1 MKKLL
6 TATLATALI
15 ASSFGGT
22 ASADIRNFPDVP
34 ETNVHYDNIYNL
46 AERSI
51 LTGYPDGSFKPSR
64 YVTRAEAA
72 SILYNALE
80 LQNWEPQDQG
90 FTDVKPGDWF
100 YEEVNVLIENNVI
113 SGHEG
118 LYFGPH
124 EKLTRAQLAKLLA
137 AAYGLYTF
145 DEKPSPFVD
154 LVDGAW
160 YKEYVE
166 SLYFFGVT
174 SGVSA
179 SKFAPKQ
186 YVTRDTMASFIVN
199 SEKVSQ
205 EKKEEE
211 WIPYHVEG
219 FNQKEFNPMQA
230 TVNLETNVVTVMVGQ
245 TDDTMR
251 SNLARYL
258 FHMIL
263 PIYDVEEAYI
273 KGYDV
278 PLGRLES
285 EKFEAMMLETLG
297 ATYDT
302 DLNELNGKSITFVF
316 EGLYDEVFEY
326 TVEFKS
332 KK

>member
-6 TATLATALI
+6 TATLATALL
-15 ASSFGGT
+15 ASSFAGS
-22 ASADIRNFPDVP
+22 ASAQKLTFPDVP

-46 AERSI
+46 SERSI
-51 LTGYPDGSFKPSR
+51 LTGYPDGTFKPSR

-72 SILYNALE
+72 SILYNALG

-90 FTDVKPGDWF
+90 FSDVKPDDWF
-100 YEEVNVLIENNVI
+100 YEEVNVLIEHNVI

-137 AAYGLYTF
+137 AAYDLYTL
-145 DEKPSPFVD
+145 DEKPSPFTD
-154 LVDGAW
+154 LIDGAW

-199 SEKVSQ
+199 AEKVSQ
-205 EKKEEE
+205 EKKTEE
-211 WIPYHVEG
+211 WIPYHAAG
-219 FNQKEFNPMQA
+219 FNQKDFNPMQA
-230 TVNLETNVVTVMVGQ
+230 TVNLDTNVVTVMVGQ
-245 TDDTMR
+245 TEDTMS
-251 SNLARYL
+251 SNLARYM

-263 PIYDVEEAYI
+263 PIYDVERATI

-278 PLGRLES
+278 PLGGLKS
-285 EKFEAMMLETLG
+285 EEFEAMMLETLG
-297 ATYDT
+297 VSYTS

-316 EGLYDEVFEY
+316 EGLYSEVFEY
-326 TVEFKS
+326 TVQFKNR
-332 KK
+332 K